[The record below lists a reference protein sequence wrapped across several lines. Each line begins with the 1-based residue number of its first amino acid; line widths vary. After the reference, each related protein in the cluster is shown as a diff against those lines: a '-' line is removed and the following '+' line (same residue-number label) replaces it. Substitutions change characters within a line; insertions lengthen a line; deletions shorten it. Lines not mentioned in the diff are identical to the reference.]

1 MYEIKKIH
9 SQSLANYLALI
20 TGITVFLF
28 GLINFSINML
38 NATTRVYWRDLLVS
52 WFISVI
58 VFYVIAWIIGY
69 LFSII
74 YNFFSKRIRGI
85 IIDVESIEFK
95 DRKENKTI
103 EKKEI

>member
-20 TGITVFLF
+20 SSITVFLF
-28 GLINFSINML
+28 GLINFSINIL
-38 NATTRVYWRDLLVS
+38 NVATRSYWRDLLVS

-74 YNFFSKRIRGI
+74 YNFFSARIRGI
-85 IIDVESIEFK
+85 IIDVESLELK
-95 DRKENKTI
+95 DGVEQKTT
-103 EKKEI
+103 KKEEF